1 MDDKTSVTTRIENG
15 FIFLRIPFSDLD
27 LVRTIPGRHW
37 DKVTKLWNFPADSF
51 HARNILEV
59 FGDRIPETRH
69 LKELSEIPLPP
80 RVADNQIP
88 VDDIPSSIIPS
99 WDHQKRAY
107 WFVRSIWD
115 SKRSGALLA
124 MDMGTGKS
132 KVAIDLICSLQLSP
146 VLILCPKAVIPVWP
160 RQFNIHAS
168 TPYMIFVG
176 SPTHSI
182 TRRAQ
187 TAKWFLEQ
195 EPKGIKV
202 IVANYESID
211 SDSTAFEN
219 FIDKT
224 HWELVIC
231 DEVHRIKSHIGVR
244 SKFLG
249 RAAVN
254 MPRRLGLTGTPLP
267 HSPLDAFGQFRFLDR
282 SIFGSS
288 FVAFRSQYAVM
299 GGFGGYQIFG
309 FKQQT
314 EMARLMSSIM
324 YQVSA
329 DEVLD
334 LPDAVHTVFPVE
346 LSKSTREI
354 YDQMEADFVCWVKE
368 EVAVSAANALV
379 KLLHLSQITGGF
391 ISDDEK
397 KVQKLWDDTFPEKAS
412 ALEEILE
419 DLPQDEPVVVFSKFK
434 MDVEIIAQIVEKTK
448 RTCSRLTGD
457 INELQEWQDG
467 KTNILIA
474 NIQSGK
480 EGIDL
485 TRSRYAIYYSVGFSL
500 GDYEQSLARVRRPG
514 QKSKTVFYYHIV
526 ATKTVDEKVYK
537 ALEQKKDVI
546 DHVLS
551 EAKTHTSTPELPIQP
566 L

>member
-1 MDDKTSVTTRIENG
+1 
-15 FIFLRIPFSDLD
+15 
-27 LVRTIPGRHW
+27 
-37 DKVTKLWNFPADSF
+37 
-51 HARNILEV
+51 
-59 FGDRIPETRH
+59 
-69 LKELSEIPLPP
+69 
-80 RVADNQIP
+80 
-88 VDDIPSSIIPS
+88 
-99 WDHQKRAY
+99 
-107 WFVRSIWD
+107 
-115 SKRSGALLA
+115 
-124 MDMGTGKS
+124 
-132 KVAIDLICSLQLSP
+132 
-146 VLILCPKAVIPVWP
+146 
-160 RQFNIHAS
+160 
-168 TPYMIFVG
+168 
-176 SPTHSI
+176 
-182 TRRAQ
+182 
-187 TAKWFLEQ
+187 
-195 EPKGIKV
+195 
-202 IVANYESID
+202 
-211 SDSTAFEN
+211 
-219 FIDKT
+219 
-224 HWELVIC
+224 
-231 DEVHRIKSHIGVR
+231 
-244 SKFLG
+244 
-249 RAAVN
+249 
-254 MPRRLGLTGTPLP
+254 
-267 HSPLDAFGQFRFLDR
+267 
-282 SIFGSS
+282 
-288 FVAFRSQYAVM
+288 M

>member
-1 MDDKTSVTTRIENG
+1 MDGKISITTRIENG
-15 FIFLRIPFSDLD
+15 FIFLRAPFSDLD

-37 DKVTKLWNFPADSF
+37 DKITKLWNFPADANY
-51 HARNILEV
+51 ARKILDV
-59 FGDRIPETRH
+59 FGDKIADPKP
-69 LKELSEIPLPP
+69 LKDLAEIPLPP

-88 VDDIPSSIIPS
+88 VNDIPCSVIPP

-132 KVAIDLICSLQLSP
+132 KVAIDLICSLQLTP
-146 VLILCPKAVIPVWP
+146 ALILCPKAVIPVWP
-160 RQFNIHAS
+160 KQFEIHAS
-168 TPYMIFVG
+168 APYTTFI
-176 SPTHSI
+176 SNSTHSI
-182 TRRAQ
+182 TRRAKC
-187 TAKWFLEQ
+187 AKWFLDQ

-202 IVANYESID
+202 VVANYESID
-211 SDSTAFEN
+211 NDSTAFKD

-224 HWELVIC
+224 RWELVIC
-231 DEVHRIKSHIGVR
+231 DEVHRIKSHVGVR

-282 SIFGSS
+282 SIFGTS
-288 FVAFRSQYAVM
+288 FVSFRSQYAVM

-334 LPDAVHTVFPVE
+334 LPDAVHTIFPVE

-354 YDQMEADFVCWVKE
+354 YDQMESDFVCWVKE
-368 EVAVSAANALV
+368 GVAVSAANALV

-391 ISDDEK
+391 ISDEEK
-397 KVQKLWDDTFPEKAS
+397 NIQKLWDTKNDTSPEKAS

-419 DLPQDEPVVVFSKFK
+419 DLPINEPVVVFSRFK
-434 MDVEIIAQIVEKTK
+434 MDVEIIAHVAEKTK
-448 RTCSRLTGD
+448 RTYSRLTGD
-457 INELQEWQDG
+457 VNELSDWQEG
-467 KTNILIA
+467 KKNILIA
-474 NIQSGK
+474 NIQAGK

-485 TRSRYAIYYSVGFSL
+485 TRSHYSIYYSVGFSL

-514 QKSKTVFYYHIV
+514 QKSETVFYYHIV

-551 EAKTHTSTPELPIQP
+551 EAKHPS
-566 L
+566 